1 MNLYEYQAKKL
12 LIKYNLPVLKGCLCA
27 NLIDVE
33 HYISS
38 CSIKNGPWV
47 VKCQI
52 QAGGRAKSGGVRI
65 VHDITDILSFAT
77 RWLGNNLI
85 TYQTTDTGEL
95 VNYILIEPSVKIIQ
109 ELYLSI
115 LIDRDESQIICIA
128 STQGGTNIENIA
140 QKTPDLIHKTT
151 INPLV
156 GMHPYQGRILA
167 CKLGLSGVKI
177 NQFAKIVVD
186 ATHMLLKKDLML
198 IEINPL
204 AITDNDQFFCLDAKI
219 ITDHNATFRQSELLN
234 IRATNKTYN
243 ALPDNQWDSINYVPL
258 DGNIGCMVNGAGLA
272 MATMDVIKSLGGMPA
287 NFLDIGG
294 NANKECIMSSFY
306 MILKDTKVKAILVNI
321 FGGIVCCDL
330 VADSIITVLSTY
342 NKTHIPIVVRLEGN
356 NSTLGTN
363 RLIDSKLNVV
373 VTDNLIYAIKQIVT
387 AVKLN
392 NVNIN

>member
-12 LIKYNLPVLKGCLCA
+12 LSKYNLPVLKGCLCA
-27 NLIDVE
+27 NLSDIE

-38 CSIKNGPWV
+38 CNIKNGPWV
-47 VKCQI
+47 AKCQI
-52 QAGGRAKSGGVRI
+52 QAGGRAKSGGVRVI
-65 VHDITDILSFAT
+65 HDITDILSFAT
-77 RWLGNNLI
+77 KWLGNNLI

-95 VNYILIEPSVKIIQ
+95 VNHILIEPSVKIVQ

-128 STQGGTNIENIA
+128 STQGGINIEKIV
-140 QKTPDLIHKTT
+140 QKTPNLIHKIA

-156 GMHPYQGRILA
+156 GIYPYQGRILA

-177 NQFAKIVVD
+177 NKFAKIIVD

-219 ITDHNATFRQSELLN
+219 IMDDNAKFRQSELLN
-234 IRATNKTYN
+234 ICTINKTYN
-243 ALPDNQWDSINYVPL
+243 TLSNNQWDSINYVPL
-258 DGNIGCMVNGAGLA
+258 DGNVGCMVNGAGLA

-306 MILKDTKVKAILVNI
+306 MILKDPKVKAILVNI

-342 NKTHIPIVVRLEGN
+342 NTTHIPIVVRLEGN
-356 NSTLGTN
+356 NSELGTN
-363 RLIDSKLNVV
+363 RLIDSKYNIT
-373 VTDNLIYAIKQIVT
+373 VTNNLVYAIQQIVT
-387 AVKLN
+387 AVKLKN
-392 NVNIN
+392 ANIN

>member
-1 MNLYEYQAKKL
+1 MNLYEYQAKEL
-12 LIKYNLPVLKGCLCA
+12 LIKYNLPVLKGYLCN
-27 NLIDVE
+27 NLMDVE
-33 HYISS
+33 QFISS

-47 VKCQI
+47 IKCQI
-52 QAGGRAKSGGVRI
+52 QAGGRAKSGGVCI
-65 VHDITDILSFAT
+65 VHNTTDILSFST
-77 RWLGNNLI
+77 KWLGNSLI

-95 VNYILIEPSVKIIQ
+95 VNSILIEPSVKIIQ

-128 STQGGTNIENIA
+128 STQGGTNIENIV
-140 QKTPDLIHKTT
+140 QKTPDLIHKIT

-156 GMHPYQGRILA
+156 GIYPYQGRILA

-186 ATHMLLKKDLML
+186 ATHMLLKNDLML

-204 AITDNDQFFCLDAKI
+204 AVTDNDQFFCLDAKI
-219 ITDHNATFRQSELLN
+219 ISDHNATFRQSELLN
-234 IRATNKTYN
+234 ICAINKTYN
-243 ALPDNQWDSINYVPL
+243 TLPDNQWDSINYVPL

-330 VADSIITVLSTY
+330 VADSIITVLSAY
-342 NKTHIPIVVRLEGN
+342 NATHIPVVVRLEGN
-356 NSTLGTN
+356 NAALGTN

-373 VTDNLIYAIKQIVT
+373 VTNNLVYAIQQIVT

-392 NVNIN
+392 NANIN